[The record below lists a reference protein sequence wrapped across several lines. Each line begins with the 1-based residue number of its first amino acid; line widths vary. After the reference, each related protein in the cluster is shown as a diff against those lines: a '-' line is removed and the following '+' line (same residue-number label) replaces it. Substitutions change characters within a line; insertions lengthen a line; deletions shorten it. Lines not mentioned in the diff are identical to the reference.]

1 MKTRLLFLTVLFVT
15 GSIFSISSYAQAPEK
30 EKKTCLMGDLT
41 PEQQKKIE
49 TIKLDSDKKII
60 QYKADIDIKNAE
72 LKKLTIAENPS
83 KKDIDLKID
92 EIYSLKSAVKKER
105 VGAELLIRNEL
116 TPEQRVKF
124 DSHRAM
130 KDKEMNH
137 NCNTSKHQGCN
148 PGSCHGE
155 GHQTKENTGSM
166 QHDCQHKNQQK

>member
-1 MKTRLLFLTVLFVT
+1 MKTRLLFLTLVFVSV
-15 GSIFSISSYAQAPEK
+15 SIFSISSYAQSPEK
-30 EKKTCLMGDLT
+30 DKKACLMGDLS

-49 TIKLDSDKKII
+49 TIKVESDKKII

-72 LKKLTIAENPS
+72 LQKLRIAENPS

-92 EIYSLKSAVKKER
+92 EVYSLKAAVKKEK
-105 VGAELLIRNEL
+105 VAAELLIRNEL

-130 KDKEMNH
+130 KNKEMNH
-137 NCNTSKHQGCN
+137 NCNTSKHEGYN
-148 PGSCHGE
+148 PSSCHGE
-155 GHQTKENTGSM
+155 GQHQMLNKGQM